1 MKLVTIAAGAQ
12 GRAGSV
18 LASGDVLDLQAAARA
33 GTLEAWL
40 PPSMRE
46 LLEAGHEGLA
56 LARRIVDRAES
67 AVAAAGVEA
76 DALRNAGVLLPPG
89 TPLLAPIPNPRLVL
103 AAGLAYKSHLAE
115 MSGTPTPPH
124 PTGFLKSPHSVL
136 APGALV
142 APPQG
147 ASEMVDYEGE
157 LALVFGR
164 RCHRVKAEDA
174 MACIA
179 GITAANDISARDW
192 VHDVWS
198 ATSPWQAR
206 RTWEVNIMGKQFP
219 GFTPLGPCLVTL
231 DELGDISALR
241 LSTRLNG
248 ETVQSAPISDL
259 IFSLADTIA
268 YFSNWYEFLPGDVL
282 LTGTPAGVGVGRKPG
297 LFMKAGDVIEVEI
310 ERVGVLSN
318 RILPAA

>member
-1 MKLVTIAAGAQ
+1 MKLVTIAGGAQ

-18 LASGDVLDLQAAARA
+18 LASGEVLDLGTAARP

-40 PPSMRE
+40 PTSVRE
-46 LLEAGHEGLA
+46 LLEAGDEGLA
-56 LARRIVDRAES
+56 LARRIEARVES
-67 AVAAAGVEA
+67 MASSGELE
-76 DALRNAGVLLPPG
+76 ALRSAGVLLPST
-89 TPLLAPIPNPRLVL
+89 TPLLAPVPNPRLVL

-124 PTGFLKSPHSVL
+124 PTGFMKSPHSVL
-136 APGALV
+136 APGAPV
-142 APPQG
+142 TPPRG
-147 ASEMVDYEGE
+147 ASEMLDYEGE

-231 DELGDISALR
+231 DELDDISALR

-297 LFMKAGDVIEVEI
+297 LFMKAGDLIEVEI
-310 ERVGVLSN
+310 ERVGVLRN
-318 RILPAA
+318 RIRQAA